1 MVGGSSLY
9 VCVFHGILSIYYAHE
24 NVKKFLFTKQQTQRK
39 QTMKT
44 WIKNHQKTA
53 SVIGLCALG
62 AFLTGMYFL
71 TGLIGG
77 HYDNEE

>member
-1 MVGGSSLY
+1 MVGGAFLY

-24 NVKKFLFTKQQTQRK
+24 NVKKFLLTKQQTK
-39 QTMKT
+39 ETKMKT

-53 SVIGLCALG
+53 SVIGLCAFG
-62 AFLTGMYFL
+62 ALMTGMYFL